1 MIAIMHQNLRL
12 DLLHGKDVQMLSS
25 AWDALYRADSEAQFF
40 LSRKFLEPILLRQ
53 PDTYAITVRNE
64 GVLVGLLPIDVKTV
78 WDRNRQFYRT
88 DIKMA
93 GSRDWADYNGIL
105 ARDADALDVID
116 AICGFLKSQ
125 GWGRV
130 RLKNLRMTDERRDRL
145 LGHFAGE
152 EFGVE
157 FQERIINDGQ
167 TNNLLCP
174 AIDLPESF
182 DGYLDGLGRST
193 RQKIRRFLRKVENGD
208 LSIRPGTPAD
218 IPAFER
224 LWARQWSK
232 KPRVEKRAA
241 KYGSILATGFENDTV
256 MMSVLEDGPAS
267 GPMGMI
273 ASFDDPERKT
283 IRFFVSARDVENSSV
298 PIGTILHADAIRSAI
313 DSGYSCYDF
322 LRGDEPYKLSLGAEI
337 SEISSPVLR
346 RRSSVSEALFL
357 SKLSIPALLKLLP
370 DLTEMDD
377 RSRAKTAARQLSR
390 FWNTSLNL

>member
-1 MIAIMHQNLRL
+1 M
-12 DLLHGKDVQMLSS
+12 
-25 AWDALYRADSEAQFF
+25 
-40 LSRKFLEPILLRQ
+40 
-53 PDTYAITVRNE
+53 
-64 GVLVGLLPIDVKTV
+64 KTV

-125 GWGRV
+125 GWGRI

-370 DLTEMDD
+370 DLTEVDD
-377 RSRAKTAARQLSR
+377 KRRAKTAARQLSR